1 MLVLNLWMT
10 HPRKGA
16 ARGLRIT
23 HVEER
28 HLPVFYA
35 LLRDAERR
43 LRKRFENVPFVTVD
57 SQLFEKGFPD
67 IAGAMFNP
75 R

>member
-1 MLVLNLWMT
+1 MR
-10 HPRKGA
+10 P
-16 ARGLRIT
+16 
-23 HVEER
+23 EE
-28 HLPVFYA
+28 
-35 LLRDAERR
+35 
-43 LRKRFENVPFVTVD
+43 RKRFENVPFVTVD